1 MEHMDGR
8 PRPGRGH
15 RSNQKKE
22 KERRNRRDSELRRQE
37 ADYTRSGRVRAERM
51 MLSRIGWVS
60 ILCICLAFLPVVAML
75 ANLMLVHHEEYAQ
88 LALDNQTRV
97 TGITASRG
105 TIYDRNMNV
114 MAVSTSVETVFLD
127 PLELSK
133 HEDTRK
139 VSLEQM
145 AAYLAGLVDKDPQW
159 IIEQAGDISMRYK
172 VIATKQD
179 KTVTDQIRTYIN
191 DNDIIGIHMEP
202 DSQRVYPYST
212 LAAQLIGFTNASNQG
227 AEGVEARY
235 NRYLEGTAGKVI
247 TTKGNYE
254 TQMPYSYEKFYEASD
269 GNSVVL
275 TIDTT
280 IQYYLEKNMEAAV
293 SKYDVQ
299 NGAFGLVMNAKTGEI
314 LAMATLGSY
323 DPNNYLEI
331 MDADTRNMLDGMKL
345 AYQLHQ
351 EGSAAYENARD
362 AYTEALV
369 AARLQQWRNRVVSD
383 GYEPGSTFKIITMAA
398 AIEEGTTTANDSFYC
413 GGEKMYAGRTKPLH
427 CWQHNGHGSQNTFQA
442 LQNSCNLAL
451 ADIGL
456 KLGGETFYTYV
467 QDFGLMETTGVGL
480 SGEASG
486 YFFDEDIFTTPG
498 ASGYD
503 AAVIASSF
511 GQTFTVTPIQL
522 VRAIA
527 AVVNGGYLM
536 QPYVVSEILDDG
548 GNVVESNEP
557 TVIRQ
562 VISEKTSETMRQMIL
577 SVVEEGTAKNARIA
591 GYAIGGKTGTAEKT
605 GQVDEEGN
613 AIEDKIVS
621 FVGIAPMDDPEY
633 IVLVAL
639 DTPSKET
646 GIYISGGV
654 MAAPTVRG
662 VLEDILPYM
671 GVARDYSQ
679 VDMSTVEVT
688 MPDLVG
694 LSESEAAKLLTEES
708 LGYRI
713 VGEGTTVTGQIPAQ
727 GSSLP
732 GNSQVILYMG
742 EDAPGDLVAVPDFSG
757 MTISQANKAATNAGL
772 YILIKGATTDSRDV
786 IATGQDVAPETLVVP
801 GTTIRVDFTDQ
812 TAQD

>member
-1 MEHMDGR
+1 MKHMDS
-8 PRPGRGH
+8 RPGNGH
-15 RSNQKKE
+15 RNKGKK
-22 KERRNRRDSELRRQE
+22 RNSSKGGNTRDSRRQMQDT
-37 ADYTRSGRVRAERM
+37 AQSGRVRADRM

-133 HEDTRK
+133 YASDRK
-139 VSLEQM
+139 VTLEQM
-145 AAYLAGLVDKDPQW
+145 ADFLAELLEKEPQW
-159 IIEQAGDISMRYK
+159 IKEQAEDITMRYK

-179 KTVTDQIRTYIN
+179 KAVTDQIRTYIN
-191 DNDIIGIHMEP
+191 ENEIIGIHMEP
-202 DSQRVYPYST
+202 DSRRVYPYST

-254 TQMPYSYEKFYEASD
+254 TQMPYAYEKFYQASD
-269 GNSVVL
+269 GNNVVL

-280 IQYYLEKNMEAAV
+280 IQYYLEKNMEEAI

-331 MDADTRNMLDGMKL
+331 LDADTRHMLDGMKL
-345 AYQLHQ
+345 SYQLHQ
-351 EGSAAYENARD
+351 EGTAAYDDAKN
-362 AYTEALV
+362 AYTETLV
-369 AARLQQWRNRVVSD
+369 AARLEQWRNRVVSD

-398 AIEEGTTTANDSFYC
+398 AIEEGTTTIHDSFYC
-413 GGEKMYAGRTKPLH
+413 GGQKMYAGRTKPLH
-427 CWQHNGHGSQNTFQA
+427 CWQHKGHGSQTTFQA

-467 QDFGLMETTGVGL
+467 RNFGLMEPTGVGL

-522 VRAIA
+522 VRAVA
-527 AVVNGGYLM
+527 AVVNGGYLL
-536 QPYVVSEILDDG
+536 QPYVVSEIIDDG
-548 GNVVESNEP
+548 GNVIEANAP

-562 VISEKTSETMRQMIL
+562 VISEQTSATMREMIL
-577 SVVEEGTAKNARIA
+577 SVVEEGTAKNAQIA

-605 GQVDEEGN
+605 GKVDEEGN
-613 AIEDKIVS
+613 AIDDKIVS

-671 GVARDYSQ
+671 GVARDYSE

-688 MPDLVG
+688 MPDLLG
-694 LSESEAAKLLTEES
+694 LSETEAAKLLTQES
-708 LGYRI
+708 LSYRV
-713 VGEGTTVTGQIPAQ
+713 VGSGTTVTGQIPAQ
-727 GSSLP
+727 GGSLP
-732 GNSQVILYMG
+732 GNAQVIIYMG
-742 EDAPGDLVAVPDFSG
+742 EDAPRDLVAVPDFSG
-757 MTISQANKAATNAGL
+757 MTISQANKAAANAGL

-786 IATGQDVAPETLVVP
+786 IATGQDVAPEVMVVP

>member
-1 MEHMDGR
+1 MDRR
-8 PRPGRGH
+8 PRPGGRKPKG
-15 RSNQKKE
+15 
-22 KERRNRRDSELRRQE
+22 RRPQAHTDRRQTSHRKHPQQDFAHTGRIR
-37 ADYTRSGRVRAERM
+37 ADRK
-51 MLSRIGWVS
+51 MLGRIGWVT
-60 ILCICLAFLPVVAML
+60 ILCIIFAFLPVVAML

-127 PLELSK
+127 PLELDK
-133 HEDTRK
+133 YKDDRK
-139 VSLEQM
+139 VTINEL
-145 AAYLAGLVDKDPQW
+145 ADYLAGLLNKDPQW
-159 IIEQAGDISMRYK
+159 IREQAGDITMRYK

-179 KTVTDQIRTYIN
+179 RTITDQIRAYISEN
-191 DNDIIGIHMEP
+191 EIIGIHMEP
-202 DSQRVYPYST
+202 DSKRVYPYST

-254 TQMPYSYEKFYEASD
+254 TVMPYSYEKYYEASD

-275 TIDTT
+275 TVDTT
-280 IQYYLEKNMEAAV
+280 IQYYLEKNMEEAV

-331 MDADTRNMLDGMKL
+331 LDEDTRNMLNAMKL
-345 AYQLHQ
+345 TYQLQ
-351 EGSAAYENARD
+351 PEGTAAHDNAKAAYTD
-362 AYTEALV
+362 ALV
-369 AARLQQWRNRVVSD
+369 AARLEQWRNRVVSD

-398 AIEEGTTTANDSFYC
+398 ALEEGTTTAQDSFYC
-413 GGEKMYAGRTKPLH
+413 AGEKMYAGRTKPLH
-427 CWQHNGHGSQNTFQA
+427 CWQHNGHGSQTTFQA

-467 QDFGLMETTGVGL
+467 RDFGLMEATGVGL

-562 VISEKTSETMRQMIL
+562 VISEKTSQTMREMIL

-605 GQVDEEGN
+605 GQVDAEGN
-613 AIEDKIVS
+613 AVEDKIVS

-671 GVARDYSQ
+671 GVPRDYSQ

-688 MPDLVG
+688 MPDLMG
-694 LSESEAAKLLTEES
+694 LSETEAAKLLTDES
-708 LGYRI
+708 LRYRT
-713 VGEGTTVTGQIPAQ
+713 VGSGTAVTGQIPAP
-727 GSSLP
+727 GSSVP
-732 GNSQVILYMG
+732 GTSQVILYMG
-742 EDAPGDLVAVPDFSG
+742 ENAPSDLVAVPDFSG
-757 MTISQANKAATNAGL
+757 MTISQANKAATEAGL
-772 YILIKGATTDSRDV
+772 YILIKGANTDSRNV
-786 IATGQDVAPETLVVP
+786 IATGQDVAPEVLVVP
-801 GTTIRVDFTDQ
+801 GTIIRVDFTDQ